1 MHVHDAILSRKSVR
15 RFLPK
20 QVAQE
25 TIKHILQIASRAPSG
40 SNIQPWHVHVVTGK
54 VKQQISQSILTAA
67 KQGEASPQY
76 QYYPED
82 WFEPYKTRRRQVG
95 YALYDTLGIKRE
107 DTQARNQQML
117 RNFIFFD
124 APIGLF
130 FSLNKRMAT
139 GSYLDLGI
147 FIENIVLT
155 AKGYGLDTCIQAAFA
170 NFHQAIRPYIPIAE
184 DDILVCGMA
193 LGYEDSNAPENQL
206 ITEREPVTNFTT
218 FTGFDNEAI

>member
-1 MHVHDAILSRKSVR
+1 MHVHDAILTRKSVR

-20 QVAQE
+20 QVSQE
-25 TIKHILQIASRAPSG
+25 TIKLILQIASRAPSG
-40 SNIQPWHVHVVTGK
+40 SNIQPWHVHVVAGE
-54 VKQQISQSILTAA
+54 VKEQISQSILTTAQ
-67 KQGEASPQY
+67 QGEASPKY
-76 QYYPED
+76 QYYPEE

-107 DTQARNQQML
+107 DKQAHSKQML

-130 FSLNKRMAT
+130 FSLKKRMAT

-147 FIENIVLT
+147 FIENIVLA

-170 NFHQAIRPYIPIAE
+170 NFHQAIRP
-184 DDILVCGMA
+184 
-193 LGYEDSNAPENQL
+193 
-206 ITEREPVTNFTT
+206 
-218 FTGFDNEAI
+218 

>member
-1 MHVHDAILSRKSVR
+1 MHVHDAILTRKSIR

-20 QVAQE
+20 QVSQE
-25 TIKHILQIASRAPSG
+25 TIKLILQIASRAPSG
-40 SNIQPWHVHVVTGK
+40 SNIQPWHVHVVAGE
-54 VKQQISQSILTAA
+54 VKEQISQSILAAA
-67 KQGEASPQY
+67 KQGEPSPQY
-76 QYYPED
+76 QYYPEE

-107 DTQARNQQML
+107 DTQARSQQML
-117 RNFIFFD
+117 RNFVFFG

-147 FIENIVLT
+147 FIENIVLA

-170 NFHQAIRPYIPIAE
+170 NFHQVIRPYIPIAE

-193 LGYEDSNAPENQL
+193 IGYEDSNAPENQL
-206 ITEREPVTNFTT
+206 ITERESITNFST
-218 FTGFDNEAI
+218 FSGFENEAI